1 MSEEFFQ
8 ETLGLI
14 FEGKHSRLFKE
25 IFRLFPKK
33 ILGGTFEKSLVDIP
47 EKKSQH
53 SEEASR
59 NSFEF
64 SEGISEA
71 IRRGIRDEI
80 SEKISRIS
88 VEISELLLN
97 ESIEEYL
104 KISQ

>member
-33 ILGGTFEKSLVDIP
+33 ILGGTFEKSLADIS
-47 EKKSQH
+47 EKKKSQH
-53 SEEASR
+53 SEKAFR

-64 SEGISEA
+64 PEEISEA
-71 IRRGIRDEI
+71 IRP
-80 SEKISRIS
+80 
-88 VEISELLLN
+88 
-97 ESIEEYL
+97 
-104 KISQ
+104 